1 LREKNSCQHFCTL
14 NCRFDQLSDA
24 SSRFET
30 TRANGRMF
38 GMGNVFE
45 LSVGTWSEFEM
56 VQWDGC
62 WEVWAELKTAKF
74 MTIGFGGSLLVCSLE
89 AS

>member
-1 LREKNSCQHFCTL
+1 
-14 NCRFDQLSDA
+14 
-24 SSRFET
+24 
-30 TRANGRMF
+30 
-38 GMGNVFE
+38 MGNVFE